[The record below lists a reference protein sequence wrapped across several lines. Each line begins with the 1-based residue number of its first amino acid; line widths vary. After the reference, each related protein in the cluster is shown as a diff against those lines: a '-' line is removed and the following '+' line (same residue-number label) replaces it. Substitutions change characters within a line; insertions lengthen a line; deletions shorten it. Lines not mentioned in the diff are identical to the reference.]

1 MTPSSSDVAAS
12 SGAAVAQS
20 PGAAGSS
27 GTGTGGAGSSS
38 GNRAHLNIL
47 RDELRD
53 SVMEEERLLDRMAE
67 LAQTRSA
74 LKVQVQQKEAEAE
87 GHGIRRRKEKLEAT
101 RQSLQ
106 L

>member
-27 GTGTGGAGSSS
+27 GAGSSN

-87 GHGIRRRKEKLEAT
+87 GRGIRRRKEKLEAT

>member
-27 GTGTGGAGSSS
+27 GAGSSS

-53 SVMEEERLLDRMAE
+53 SIMEEERLLDRMAE
-67 LAQTRSA
+67 LAETRSA
-74 LKVQVQQKEAEAE
+74 LKVQVQQREAEAE

>member
-1 MTPSSSDVAAS
+1 MTLSSDVAAP
-12 SGAAVAQS
+12 AATAQPS
-20 PGAAGSS
+20 PGAAGSNS
-27 GTGTGGAGSSS
+27 GTGAGCGSS

-53 SVMEEERLLDRMAE
+53 SVMEEDRLLDRMAE

-101 RQSLQ
+101 RQSFQ